1 MRGNEGL
8 SPRGRR
14 GGEIKR
20 SMELDT
26 GKIIHVFQYAD
37 DAVVYT
43 QVNILN
49 SNNFDTFI
57 GSSSSKIFCFPNFF
71 FWEPIF

>member
-8 SPRGRR
+8 SPRGRHSTRR

-26 GKIIHVFQYAD
+26 GKTIHVFQYAD
-37 DAVVYT
+37 DAVV
-43 QVNILN
+43 
-49 SNNFDTFI
+49 
-57 GSSSSKIFCFPNFF
+57 
-71 FWEPIF
+71 